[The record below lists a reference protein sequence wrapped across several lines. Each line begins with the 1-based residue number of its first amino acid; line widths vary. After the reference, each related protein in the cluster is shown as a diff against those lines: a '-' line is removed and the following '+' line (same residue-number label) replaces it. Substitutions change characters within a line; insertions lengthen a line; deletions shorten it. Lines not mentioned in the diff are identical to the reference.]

1 MNAPTSDSLAIP
13 APQEW
18 NIYYADG
25 EFARTMGDPLLGT
38 VWATTK
44 DEAERKGASLPR
56 IATSVWA
63 VEKTVEAD
71 DGL

>member
-1 MNAPTSDSLAIP
+1 MNAPAADPLIP
-13 APQEW
+13 PPLQEW

-38 VWATTK
+38 VWATSRE
-44 DEAERKGASLPR
+44 EAERKGGSLPR

-63 VEKTVEAD
+63 VLKTPEAP
-71 DGL
+71 DGR